1 MFIIDVK
8 LPENP
13 NRKLQAML
21 TIFEEKFGEIP
32 PHFMLLGTLN
42 LKELESTL
50 EYLLRLMQ
58 HSTISPA
65 LFAFLRLYI
74 AKHEDYHYCIDF
86 NTNLLK
92 SLGYDTT
99 TIKESSNDIAKI
111 PFEKNLKLLANK
123 AVKSV
128 LNFKNFNAKDLMEL
142 HESGW
147 ENSDFFDAA
156 NHCGFMLKN
165 GRLISAYMVPST

>member
-21 TIFEEKFGEIP
+21 TVFEEKFEEIP

-42 LKELESTL
+42 PKELESTL

-58 HSTISPA
+58 HPTIPPA
-65 LFAFLRLYI
+65 LFAFLRLHI
-74 AKHEDYHYCIDF
+74 ARHEEYQYCIDF

-92 SLGYDTT
+92 SSGYNTT
-99 TIKESSNDIAKI
+99 IIKESSNDIAKI
-111 PFEKNLKLLANK
+111 PFDKNLKLLADK

-128 LNFKNFNAKDLMEL
+128 LNCKDFNIKDLVEL

-147 ENSDFFDAA
+147 EDSDFFDAA

-165 GRLISAYMVPST
+165 GRLISTYMVPAI